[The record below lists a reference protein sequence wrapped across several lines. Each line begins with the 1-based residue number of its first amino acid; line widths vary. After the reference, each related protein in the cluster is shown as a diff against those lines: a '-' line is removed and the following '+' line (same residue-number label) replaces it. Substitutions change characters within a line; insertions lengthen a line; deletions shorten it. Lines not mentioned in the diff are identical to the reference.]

1 MGILT
6 ETLAGMEGVKKLA
19 RSQSIKLCEKL
30 KIPVAERSSSRESV
44 NKKEEEE
51 EEDSATPTKL
61 PILRSFHSVSKQI
74 SEKKQTNG
82 VASDCRGLVQY
93 EDLLTL
99 LTCLQCRCLISPP
112 VAQCRKG
119 HLYCLSCKK
128 RDQLSSCKIC
138 KQTFVDA
145 PNQAL
150 EKMVGLIGLPCKYG
164 DRGCTEL
171 IFLPSRLQHETLCR
185 FRPTECQFQQY
196 GCDQVFAYKDLPWH
210 HKMCPYAHHPHQNVL
225 PAMPDRKKGTK
236 GAESGSERTETE
248 KKDSAEGKV
257 PLANG
262 PSTVVTSPQDE
273 LTESGTE
280 VNSKPQKCSKVSDDV
295 ISS

>member
-1 MGILT
+1 MG
-6 ETLAGMEGVKKLA
+6 GMEGVKKLA

-30 KIPVAERSSSRESV
+30 KIPVPGRERSSSRESNRV
-44 NKKEEEE
+44 NNEGEEE
-51 EEDSATPTKL
+51 EEDSSTPTKL

-93 EDLLTL
+93 EDLLSL
-99 LTCLQCRCLISPP
+99 LTCLQCRCLVSPP

-128 RDQLSSCKIC
+128 TQQLSSCKIC

-164 DRGCTEL
+164 ERGCTDL

-185 FRPTECQFQQY
+185 FRPTECQFQQF

-210 HKMCPYAHHPHQNVL
+210 HKMCQYAHHPHPNVL
-225 PAMPDRKKGTK
+225 PAMPERKKGSKQTEN
-236 GAESGSERTETE
+236 GATENGRDPE
-248 KKDSAEGKV
+248 EKV
-257 PLANG
+257 PIMANG
-262 PSTVVTSPQDE
+262 PSTVVTSPSVE
-273 LTESGTE
+273 LTEAGGGES
-280 VNSKPQKCSKVSDDV
+280 SKLEECITVSDEV
-295 ISS
+295 TSS

>member
-1 MGILT
+1 MGILP
-6 ETLAGMEGVKKLA
+6 ETSHGMEGVKKLA

-30 KIPVAERSSSRESV
+30 KIPVPGRERSSSRESNRV
-44 NKKEEEE
+44 NNEGEEE
-51 EEDSATPTKL
+51 EEDSSTPTKL

-99 LTCLQCRCLISPP
+99 LTCLQCRCLVSPP

-128 RDQLSSCKIC
+128 TQQLSSCKIC

-150 EKMVGLIGLPCKYG
+150 EKMVGLIGLPCKYAREAALTSSSFPAG
-164 DRGCTEL
+164 FNMKHSAGFGRLSANSSSLVVTRCLHTRTCHGIIKCASTPTPHIQMFYPLCLRGKRVQSKQKMGRQKME
-171 IFLPSRLQHETLCR
+171 ETL
-185 FRPTECQFQQY
+185 
-196 GCDQVFAYKDLPWH
+196 
-210 HKMCPYAHHPHQNVL
+210 
-225 PAMPDRKKGTK
+225 RKKC
-236 GAESGSERTETE
+236 
-248 KKDSAEGKV
+248 
-257 PLANG
+257 
-262 PSTVVTSPQDE
+262 PS
-273 LTESGTE
+273 
-280 VNSKPQKCSKVSDDV
+280 
-295 ISS
+295 